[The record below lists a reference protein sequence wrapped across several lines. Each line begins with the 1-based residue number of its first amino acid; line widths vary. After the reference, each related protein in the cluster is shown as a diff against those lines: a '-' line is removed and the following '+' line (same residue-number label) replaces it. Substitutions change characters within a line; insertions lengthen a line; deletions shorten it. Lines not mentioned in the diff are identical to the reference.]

1 MKLTGQETAFVKQRG
16 RFVRSWPIVG
26 SICGVL
32 VLGFTVWMWIFRPLL
47 VNPWEVLS
55 RLKSASLPDST
66 MTLMA
71 AMLPIVFLAC
81 LFLLLALIVICFLA
95 FSNERK
101 HLAIIQRLG
110 GSGEDHEKK
119 E

>member
-1 MKLTGQETAFVKQRG
+1 MKLTEQETAFVKQRI
-16 RFVRSWPIVG
+16 RLVRSWPVVG

-32 VLGFTVWMWIFRPLL
+32 VIGFTVWLWISRPLL

-55 RLKSASLPDST
+55 RLKSASIQDST

-81 LFLLLALIVICFLA
+81 IFLLLALIAICFLA

-101 HLAIIQRLG
+101 HLAIIQRLDADG
-110 GSGEDHEKK
+110 ADPGKNG
-119 E
+119 

>member
-1 MKLTGQETAFVKQRG
+1 M
-16 RFVRSWPIVG
+16 I
-26 SICGVL
+26 
-32 VLGFTVWMWIFRPLL
+32 GFTVWLWISRPLL

-55 RLKSASLPDST
+55 RLKSASIQDST

-81 LFLLLALIVICFLA
+81 IFLLLALIAICFLA

-101 HLAIIQRLG
+101 HLAIIQRLDADG
-110 GSGEDHEKK
+110 ADPGKNG
-119 E
+119 